1 MEQKKT
7 GQYIMQKRK
16 EKNMT
21 QEELAEKLAVSN
33 KTVSKWET
41 GKSMPDYSVV
51 EELCKVLG
59 ISVGELL
66 NGEDEVTGKTEEKQL
81 LALLEKLQVVEKHKH
96 ILYGIILVL
105 FGLVLNLLSS
115 VTGGSSVQNFLSG
128 ALLGVSVG
136 VMLLGVVMAV
146 TGMVQKNI

>member
-1 MEQKKT
+1 
-7 GQYIMQKRK
+7 
-16 EKNMT
+16 MT

-115 VTGGSSVQNFLSG
+115 VTGGSSVQDFLSG

-136 VMLLGVVMAV
+136 VMLLGVVVAV

>member
-1 MEQKKT
+1 MEQNKT

-21 QEELAEKLAVSN
+21 QEELAEKLSVSN
-33 KTVSKWET
+33 KTVSKWEN
-41 GKSMPDYSVV
+41 GKSMPDYGIV

-66 NGEDEVTGKTEEKQL
+66 SGEDEAKEEKQL
-81 LALLEKLQVVEKHKH
+81 VALLEKLQVVEKHKH

-115 VTGGSSVQNFLSG
+115 VTGGSVVQDFLSG
-128 ALLGVSVG
+128 VLLGVSVG
-136 VMLLGVVMAV
+136 VMLIGVVVAM
-146 TGMVQKNI
+146 TGMVKKN

>member
-115 VTGGSSVQNFLSG
+115 VTGGSSVQDFLSG

-136 VMLLGVVMAV
+136 VMLLGVVVAV

>member
-41 GKSMPDYSVV
+41 SKSMPDYSVV

-66 NGEDEVTGKTEEKQL
+66 NGENEVTGKTEEKQL

-115 VTGGSSVQNFLSG
+115 VTGGSSVQDFLSG

>member
-1 MEQKKT
+1 
-7 GQYIMQKRK
+7 MQKRK

-21 QEELAEKLAVSN
+21 QEELAEKLSVSN

-41 GKSMPDYSVV
+41 GKSMPDYGIV

-81 LALLEKLQVVEKHKH
+81 LALLEKWQVVEKHKH

-105 FGLVLNLLSS
+105 LGVILHLLSS
-115 VTGGSSVQNFLSG
+115 VTGWSAVQDFISG
-128 ALLGVSVG
+128 ALLGISTG
-136 VMLLGVVMAV
+136 VIIIGAVVAV
-146 TGMVQKNI
+146 TGILKKD